1 MSNAEKSNTTIIIV
15 AIIVVFLCC
24 VISGVLMFLLF
35 RTPADPKIAP
45 GLIGGP
51 CNKGNCSAP
60 NSICKFDMC
69 YEQCKGRNAWP
80 CDSDGDVQYAKKYWC
95 DYSNCPEWVPPKA
108 ANAEEKKGSTFF
120 EDAVKQ
126 QQDIDAKKAAIAA
139 EQQTFALEQKKAA
152 AAASV
157 QAEAQIKELCKCN
170 PVANIHSVCA
180 TGPYYDDGGF
190 AQAWC
195 YVKGG
200 TQCKTATPSTNSAL
214 KGSAWRTCD
223 PNVDK

>member
-1 MSNAEKSNTTIIIV
+1 MSSLEKSNTTIIIV
-15 AIIVVFLCC
+15 GIIVGFLCC
-24 VISGVLMFLLF
+24 VISAVLMYLSF
-35 RTPADPKIAP
+35 RTPSDPKIAP

-51 CNKGNCSAP
+51 CNKGVCSAP

-80 CDSDGDVQYAKKYWC
+80 CNSDGDVPYTKTYWC
-95 DYSNCPEWVPPKA
+95 DYSSCPEWVAPKA
-108 ANAEEKKGSTFF
+108 ANEEGKKTSTFF

-126 QQDIDAKKAAIAA
+126 QQAIDAQKAAIQA
-139 EQQTFALEQKKAA
+139 EQQTFALEQKKVAA
-152 AAASV
+152 AAAI
-157 QAEAQIKELCKCN
+157 QEEQQQKDLCKCN
-170 PVANIHSVCA
+170 AVTNIHSVCA

-200 TQCKTATPSTNSAL
+200 TQCKTAKASANSAL

-223 PNVDK
+223 PNVDR